1 MNLPAHLR
9 NYNIERPK
17 EKRRLTEKQ
26 AIYYELLVLRCQRGQ
41 KDAFRELVRTWEKPL
56 FYYIRRLIGEEQ
68 DAWQILQ
75 DTWVKVISSIK
86 KLREPKKL
94 PSWLYT
100 IARNTALGHLRKKYK
115 RQELIEPDTNILDV
129 QDKAGNLAFENAQ
142 QVHFG
147 LARISLAHREAMTL
161 FFLQDLAIEEIAEVL
176 QIPVGTVKS
185 RLFHAKRALRAV
197 LQKEAE
203 NHE

>member
-1 MNLPAHLR
+1 MSFWSCVVSAAKKMLSGNWCEPGKSR
-9 NYNIERPK
+9 
-17 EKRRLTEKQ
+17 
-26 AIYYELLVLRCQRGQ
+26 
-41 KDAFRELVRTWEKPL
+41 
-56 FYYIRRLIGEEQ
+56 
-68 DAWQILQ
+68 
-75 DTWVKVISSIK
+75 SSITFADSSGK
-86 KLREPKKL
+86 NKMPGKSCRIPGSRLLAVLKSSASRK
-94 PSWLYT
+94 SCRVGYT
-100 IARNTALGHLRKKYK
+100 QSRNTALGHLRKKYK